1 MERSINS
8 PGSDDYD
15 SINRVSKER
24 FELAFDKKPH
34 TNNWCDAVNVMN
46 TVRKRTHDSAL
57 YSQLQVIIG
66 RKFIVMILIFH
77 NELKL
82 IIIFENIR

>member
-1 MERSINS
+1 MIHLIQILGLARSTSPSFSKTMERSINS

-34 TNNWCDAVNVMN
+34 TNN
-46 TVRKRTHDSAL
+46 
-57 YSQLQVIIG
+57 
-66 RKFIVMILIFH
+66 
-77 NELKL
+77 
-82 IIIFENIR
+82 